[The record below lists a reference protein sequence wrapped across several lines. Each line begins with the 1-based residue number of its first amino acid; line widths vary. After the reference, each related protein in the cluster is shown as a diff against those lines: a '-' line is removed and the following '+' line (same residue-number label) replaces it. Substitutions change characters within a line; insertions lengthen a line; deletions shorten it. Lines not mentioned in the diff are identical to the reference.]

1 MAVGLAYHIANVTK
15 NSRARYSNSDRKG
28 CSGTIEVGQSLVDRW
43 REERRMGR
51 GVVGIVLNV
60 CVVALYVKQQ
70 GPAKNTPLH
79 KNIGSAARRAE
90 RPL

>member
-1 MAVGLAYHIANVTK
+1 
-15 NSRARYSNSDRKG
+15 
-28 CSGTIEVGQSLVDRW
+28 
-43 REERRMGR
+43 MGR

-79 KNIGSAARRAE
+79 KNIGSAARRKAVVAS
-90 RPL
+90 RPLFRYEAVAQRMKQSPAQSHIFSFSWPGMSMAGR